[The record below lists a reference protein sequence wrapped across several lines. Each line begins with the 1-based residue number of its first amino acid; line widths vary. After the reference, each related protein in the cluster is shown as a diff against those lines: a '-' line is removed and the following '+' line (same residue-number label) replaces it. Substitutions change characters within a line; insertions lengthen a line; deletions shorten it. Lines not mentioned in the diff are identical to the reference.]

1 MGVNIQTAIN
11 LILELDKKI
20 TPHQLQDLSEMSY
33 FNGESLILRAKNFRN
48 SSYIITLKSL
58 KNDSILKFIY
68 KYRGVCELEKTA
80 HYNLNFHDPVVHFRR
95 LKLALAETLLEN

>member
-33 FNGESLILRAKNFRN
+33 LNGESLILRAKNFRN

-68 KYRGVCELEKTA
+68 KYRGMCKLEKPA
-80 HYNLNFHDPVVHFRR
+80 LRNLNFSDPVVHFRR

>member
-11 LILELDKKI
+11 LIIELDKKL

-33 FNGESLILRAKNFRN
+33 LNGESLILRAKNFRN

-58 KNDSILKFIY
+58 KM
-68 KYRGVCELEKTA
+68 T
-80 HYNLNFHDPVVHFRR
+80 
-95 LKLALAETLLEN
+95 